1 MVKCLARLVLMS
13 LDKDIFLK
21 KKQHVVETRP
31 KLKEKLVLGA

>member
-21 KKQHVVETRP
+21 TQHVVETRP
-31 KLKEKLVLGA
+31 KRSEKLVLGA